1 MTHLIINLIAFA
13 LSAFALWLAVFVNRK
28 LMKQNKKLLK
38 QNKELLKQLK
48 AHEQYCHEQQS
59 LAEMTNNLAN
69 TCERYVNLCYNE
81 TKDGYVFKIADWK
94 DRCAVIKATVDE
106 TTSCIIKEFND
117 PDQDY
122 NHLCAEELVEK
133 LNEK

>member
-1 MTHLIINLIAFA
+1 MIHLTITLIAFA
-13 LSAFALWLAVFVNRK
+13 LSAFALCLAVFVNRR
-28 LMKQNKKLLK
+28 LVRE
-38 QNKELLKQLK
+38 NKELLKQLK
-48 AHEQYCHEQQS
+48 AHEQSRHEQQF

-69 TCERYVNLCYNE
+69 TCMRYVNLCYNE

-94 DRCAVIKATVDE
+94 DRCAVIKTTVDE
-106 TTSCIIKEFND
+106 TTSCIIKEFTD

-122 NHLCAEELVEK
+122 NRLCAEELVEK

>member
-1 MTHLIINLIAFA
+1 MIHLTINLIVFA
-13 LSAFALWLAVFVNRK
+13 LSAFALWLAVVAKRG
-28 LMKQNKKLLK
+28 LARQNKR
-38 QNKELLKQLK
+38 LLKQLK
-48 AHEQYCHEQQS
+48 AHEQSRHEQQF

-69 TCERYVNLCYNE
+69 TCMRYVNLCYNE

-94 DRCAVIKATVDE
+94 DRCAVIKTTVDE

-117 PDQDY
+117 PDQNY
-122 NHLCAEELVEK
+122 NRLCAEELVEK